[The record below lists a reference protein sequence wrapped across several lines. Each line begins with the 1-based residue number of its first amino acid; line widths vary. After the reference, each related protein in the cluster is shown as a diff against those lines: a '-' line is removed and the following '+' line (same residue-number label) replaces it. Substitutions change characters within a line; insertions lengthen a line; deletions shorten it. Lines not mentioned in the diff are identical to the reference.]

1 MAPTKTR
8 RSISRPSSVASSPR
22 KSRAALLGEKQ
33 IIAKQKVDVDI
44 RHGLAAATDDHD
56 AHKDDDDD
64 DDDDEAAFESV
75 LEHAHTVAQMLDAAR
90 TAPSRTPPL
99 TLTLLSNALRR
110 RLAQGAEAEAGAEAS
125 RGDEA
130 VQIDWTRYAYWPE
143 GLIQEELA
151 LNDYFKRL
159 KFIHL
164 EVETKRLFL
173 AQTMPGFAA
182 NEEEEEEVIYS
193 AADVAAL
200 EQTASELKLQMRS
213 AKAQIKS
220 LRSAIDACAGA
231 LLPPNTARSTPTPL
245 PTPTPSKRRKAS
257 ESSSSSSSRGAVGE
271 LLEQSMEASHLIEDI
286 ADLELRI
293 ARTKAAGGGS
303 RPNFENRK
311 ELESIPK
318 MATLTPDEA
327 AEWCDRQIDEMQYLA
342 SASTTLQKT
351 IDARKSE
358 LIAAH
363 RSLDRLNVERGVAE
377 QYAEEA
383 DRAGVVQEALAERGN
398 GNGNGNAGA
407 GAGAA
412 SAGKGR
418 DLEIERICLEHA
430 DTLEILR
437 TILGVQ
443 AISAP
448 DSKTL
453 RVVYSVAARDNK
465 HSASGSGSATAVFRF
480 DRPAGKLLKF
490 SVTDEDDKDLL
501 QNIAPPHSYARA
513 ALDAAHA
520 SNDLPGLVRELIMAL
535 DA

>member
-1 MAPTKTR
+1 MPPTKTR
-8 RSISRPSSVASSPR
+8 RSDSRPSSVASPR
-22 KSRAALLGEKQ
+22 KSRPPAAAAAVLGDGEKQ
-33 IIAKQKVDVDI
+33 MIAKQKVNVNIDI
-44 RHGLAAATDDHD
+44 KHGLAAAATV
-56 AHKDDDDD
+56 DDD
-64 DDDDEAAFESV
+64 DDDDEAAFGSV
-75 LEHAHTVAQMLDAAR
+75 LEHAHTVAQMLDAGRA
-90 TAPSRTPPL
+90 APAGTPPL
-99 TLTLLSNALRR
+99 TLALLSNALRR
-110 RLAQGAEAEAGAEAS
+110 RLTQGAEAS

-200 EQTASELKLQMRS
+200 EQTASELKSQMRS

-231 LLPPNTARSTPTPL
+231 LLPPSTARSMTTTPTPL
-245 PTPTPSKRRKAS
+245 PTPSKRRKAS
-257 ESSSSSSSRGAVGE
+257 ESSSSSSRGAVGD
-271 LLEQSMEASHLIEDI
+271 LLEQSIEASHLIEDI

-318 MATLTPDEA
+318 VATLTPDEA

-342 SASTTLQKT
+342 SASTTLQQT

-358 LIAAH
+358 LVAAH

-383 DRAGVVQEALAERGN
+383 DRAGVVQEAALAERG
-398 GNGNGNAGA
+398 GNAGA
-407 GAGAA
+407 ATATT
-412 SAGKGR
+412 GKGR

-448 DSKTL
+448 DCKTL
-453 RVVYSVAARDNK
+453 RVVYSVAARDGDDK
-465 HSASGSGSATAVFRF
+465 HSVGGGCGSGSATAVFRF
-480 DRPAGKLLKF
+480 DKPAGKLLQF

-520 SNDLPGLVRELIMAL
+520 SNDLPGLVQELIMAL